1 MKISLKYLRQVIK
14 EELEA
19 ALVDKEGLYSY
30 FSDIHKELYNFRP
43 KLSRQTY
50 DELTIEEL
58 DVMIDDIH
66 GELDATVERERAD
79 RDEFEAEQELIEPYP
94 GEEFP
99 PAGGMGR
106 GPR

>member
-30 FSDIHKELYNFRP
+30 YSDIHKELYNFRP
-43 KLSRQTY
+43 RMGERAYKKLS
-50 DELTIEEL
+50 IEEL
-58 DVMIDDIH
+58 DVLIDNIH
-66 GELDATVERERAD
+66 AQLDAAVEQEKAA
-79 RDEFEAEQELIEPYP
+79 RDEFEAEQELSEPYP

-99 PAGGMGR
+99 PIGGMGR